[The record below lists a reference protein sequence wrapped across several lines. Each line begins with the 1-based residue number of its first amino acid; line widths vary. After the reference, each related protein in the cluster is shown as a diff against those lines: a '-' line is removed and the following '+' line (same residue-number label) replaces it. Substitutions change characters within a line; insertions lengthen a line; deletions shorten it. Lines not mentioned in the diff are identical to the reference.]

1 MANTSIL
8 AAFERMWQHIVT
20 ALANKSDV
28 GHIHSDATQST
39 SGFLS
44 AEDKTQLDNGGIP
57 IVTATSTDGVS
68 YTATVDGITALTSGM
83 KITII
88 PDINSTNVNVKLNV
102 NGLGDKYLRMPVAYN
117 SAASSAGALASWIG
131 KNKPLTLEYDGT
143 YWKTISM
150 SRPSALYLYG
160 TVPVASGGTGATTA
174 EEALTNLGLTAT
186 ADELNCC
193 DGVTSN
199 IQTQIDSLNSDKAN
213 VNHTH
218 DDRYFTETEI
228 NNLLKVE
235 TGTVTPWN
243 IVIEEQRCI
252 KYGKLCTIFVRGT
265 YDASE
270 TTPFPSQCSLFSLP
284 WKPLNLENYPVDSIV
299 MWHGDDPAHIR
310 PVLEHCTYNAQY
322 NLIVLTHNTLNCK
335 HLSFSYTFICE

>member
-88 PDINSTNVNVKLNV
+88 PDTNSTNVNVKLNV

-150 SRPSALYLYG
+150 PRPSALYLYG

-174 EEALTNLGLTAT
+174 EAACTNLGAVDLTSAQT
-186 ADELNCC
+186 IT
-193 DGVTSN
+193 GVKTFSN
-199 IQTQIDSLNSDKAN
+199 GITIGNAAI
-213 VNHTH
+213 TH
-218 DDRYFTETEI
+218 DATNSRLVI
-228 NNLLKVE
+228 NI
-235 TGTVTPWN
+235 P
-243 IVIEEQRCI
+243 
-252 KYGKLCTIFVRGT
+252 
-265 YDASE
+265 
-270 TTPFPSQCSLFSLP
+270 
-284 WKPLNLENYPVDSIV
+284 
-299 MWHGDDPAHIR
+299 
-310 PVLEHCTYNAQY
+310 
-322 NLIVLTHNTLNCK
+322 
-335 HLSFSYTFICE
+335 